1 MKVSF
6 VIPARNE
13 QDYIAECIASLMSQA
28 VDFRDEIV
36 VVDNGSIDATSR
48 IASELGA
55 RVVYEPRAGLA
66 NARQAGFL
74 AAEGDYLIYVDA
86 DSRLPAGWASD
97 AVGLFEADDD
107 LVALSSGFHFYD
119 GGIAENVGNFVFRT
133 VLNPAVNS
141 LLKASGR
148 PGVLIGSV
156 IAVRAEALR
165 RADGI
170 SDEFQFFGEDTALA
184 YRLHPQG
191 EVRFVGDLL
200 VATSARRYQQRGVV
214 LTALR
219 YFSVFG
225 LIHLGKVATASRL
238 AKRFQDADRPGKGIV
253 ADPYGRRDVAPE
265 IDGVSSLE
273 ST

>member
-13 QDYIAECIASLMSQA
+13 QDYIADCIASLQGQA
-28 VDFRDEIV
+28 GDFCYEIV
-36 VVDNGSIDATSR
+36 VVDNGSSDATSR

-55 RVVYEPRAGLA
+55 RVVFEPRAGLA

-74 AAEGDYLIYVDA
+74 GAEGDYLIYVDA

-97 AVGLFEADDD
+97 VVGLFEADDD
-107 LVALSSGFHFYD
+107 LVALSSGFQFYD
-119 GGIAENVGNFVFRT
+119 GGTAEQVGNLIFRT
-133 VLNPAVNS
+133 VLNPVVNA

-148 PGVLIGSV
+148 PGVLIGSA
-156 IAVRAEALR
+156 IAVRVEALLQ
-165 RADGI
+165 ADGI
-170 SDEFQFFGEDTALA
+170 STEFQFFGEDTFLA
-184 YRLHPQG
+184 YRLHPHG

-200 VATSARRYQQRGVV
+200 ITTSARRYQQRGVV

-219 YFSVFG
+219 YFSVFA

-238 AKRFQDADRPGKGIV
+238 AKRFQDSERPGKGII
-253 ADPYGRRDVAPE
+253 ADPYGRLDDAPE
-265 IDGVSSLE
+265 MDGVGSLE
-273 ST
+273 AT